1 MKLKILGS
9 CSPYLRKEKNCP
21 GYLVTHKCNK
31 ILLDCGNGISR
42 LMRMPN
48 DLDNLMIVISHLH
61 KDHYG
66 ELLTLSY
73 ASYVYQNLG
82 LLKTRVKVFLPKPN
96 NKEEELDYN
105 YLVNL
110 SEHFMEFIPY
120 DDKTTISM
128 NDMQISFSIN
138 PHPVT
143 TYSIKLRSS
152 DGTMV
157 YSADTGY
164 KNNNL
169 EQFAHNADL
178 LICEATFLKHQ
189 KGNADNHLSAYEA
202 GLIAKSANV
211 EKLVLTHFWPE
222 INSKYYVKEAKKGFN
237 KTTAAK
243 ENKVLKLGGRK
254 WR

>member
-9 CSPYLRKEKNCP
+9 NSPYLKGNNNCP
-21 GYLVTHKCNK
+21 GYFIIHKCNK

-42 LMRMPN
+42 LMQMPN
-48 DLDNLMIVISHLH
+48 DLENLIIVISHLH
-61 KDHYG
+61 RDHYG

-73 ASYVYQNLG
+73 SSYVYHNLG
-82 LLKTRVKVFLPKPN
+82 LLNARVKVYLPKPN
-96 NKEEELDYN
+96 NEEEELDYN

-110 SEHFMEFIPY
+110 SECFMEFIPY

-128 NDMQISFSIN
+128 NDMQISFKKN

-143 TYSIKLRSS
+143 TYSVKIKDSNN
-152 DGTMV
+152 TIV

-164 KNNNL
+164 KNNTL
-169 EQFAHNADL
+169 VQFAYNADL

-189 KGNADNHLSAYEA
+189 KDIDNHLSAYEA
-202 GLIAKSANV
+202 GMIAKKANV

-222 INSKYYVKEAKKGFN
+222 INSRYYVKEAKRVFN
-237 KTTAAK
+237 KTIAAK